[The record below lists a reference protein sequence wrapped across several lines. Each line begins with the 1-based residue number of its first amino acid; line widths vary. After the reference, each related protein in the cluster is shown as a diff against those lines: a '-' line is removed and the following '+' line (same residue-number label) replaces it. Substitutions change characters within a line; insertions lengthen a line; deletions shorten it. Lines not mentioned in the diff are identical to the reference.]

1 MKNPRLTLTQQNWT
15 GKTYDDDALAQ
26 VVEAR
31 WQLFAYEVALRE
43 RVEEART
50 AGYTWSQIGD
60 VMGTTRQA
68 AQQRFGD

>member
-15 GKTYDDDALAQ
+15 GDKYDDDSLAQ

-31 WQLFAYEVALRE
+31 WQLFAYEVALFE
-43 RVEEART
+43 RVTEARK

-60 VMGTTRQA
+60 VMGTSRQA
-68 AQQRFGD
+68 AQQRFGS